1 MNDFPPESPKA
12 LVPVQ
17 KVRRGRSPRTRPV
30 EAGTDLLK
38 VTSRLTP
45 EETRLL
51 EDARALLLRLSGAPS
66 PRAITAP
73 ATVREYLTTLLAG
86 QEREY
91 FVMIALDNRHR
102 VLASEVLFAG
112 SIDGAA
118 VYPREVVKCALR
130 HNAAAV
136 VLAHVHPSGVLE
148 PSQADELI
156 TRRLQQ
162 ALALIDVRVLDH
174 VVVGSGLCYSF
185 SEAGRL

>member
-1 MNDFPPESPKA
+1 MNDSTSQSPKPA
-12 LVPVQ
+12 REK
-17 KVRRGRSPRTRPV
+17 KVRRGPSRAIVPV
-30 EAGTDLLK
+30 EAGADLLK

-45 EETRLL
+45 EEARLL

-66 PRAITAP
+66 PQAITSP

-91 FVMIALDNRHR
+91 FVLIALDNRHR